1 MEVEVRRSV
10 AGSRIRQ
17 KTDIP
22 GLWYASPERSDEAP
36 DANAAKKRARE
47 TLEDI
52 RGRSERAM
60 SALRQ
65 RIQDVEAE
73 LKTTKAELKTTKA
86 ELKTTKE
93 ELETTKVL
101 LAEHDARLAAIEASI
116 AKK

>member
-73 LKTTKAELKTTKA
+73 LKTTKAELKTTK
-86 ELKTTKE
+86 E